1 MNLPLSDITAVRI
14 HAAEVAVPC
23 SNLNASLEF
32 FVSQLGF
39 RVDAISPA
47 DAPTMAVVSAYG
59 VCLRLEVRAV
69 GNMPAAPLVLR
80 VICDAPPQ
88 FDDPDGTIPDGIRI
102 EWVTEKRDVVVAP
115 AARQFVVS
123 RLDDAGVW
131 GVGRAGM
138 EYRDLIA
145 GRLGG
150 FVVASLIRIPA
161 GGPVPDYV
169 HFHRVRF
176 QMIFCKAGWV
186 RVVYEDQ
193 GPPFTMQAGD
203 SVLQPPGIRHR
214 VLEASPGL
222 EVIEIG
228 CPAIHDTVADH
239 AMALPTSTRRP
250 GRRFGG
256 QRFSRHIAE
265 NAQWVPWRVGG
276 IDAAE
281 FEACDVGI
289 AAATS
294 GLADVSVIRLKGGT
308 QAPASVPLRHHGEL
322 MFLFVLEGSLTINA
336 DGGAA
341 GIANGGAAGIASGGV
356 RLRAGESAV
365 IPPDAAYKIG
375 AEAGLNL
382 LKVML

>member
-1 MNLPLSDITAVRI
+1 MASSHSDLL
-14 HAAEVAVPC
+14 AANIDAAQVVVPC
-23 SNLNASLEF
+23 SDFNASLEF
-32 FVSQLGF
+32 FVAQLGF

-47 DAPTMAVVSAYG
+47 DAPTTAVVSAYG
-59 VCLRLEVRAV
+59 VCLRLEARAGGSV
-69 GNMPAAPLVLR
+69 PAVPLVLR

-88 FDDPDGTIPDGIRI
+88 FDGPDGPAPDGIRI
-102 EWVTEKRDVVVAP
+102 VWVTGKQEVFVPP

-123 RLDDAGVW
+123 RLDDANAWV
-131 GVGRAGM
+131 VGRAGM
-138 EYRDLIA
+138 EYRDLIP

-150 FVVASLIRIPA
+150 FVVASHIRIPV

-193 GPPFTMQAGD
+193 GPPFTMYAGD
-203 SVLQPPGIRHR
+203 CVLQPPGIRHR

-222 EVIEIG
+222 DVIEIA
-228 CPAIHDTVADH
+228 CPAVHDTVADH
-239 AMALPTSTRRP
+239 AMALPTSERRTE
-250 GRRFGG
+250 RLFGG

-265 NAQWVPWRVGG
+265 EARWVPWRVGG
-276 IDAAE
+276 IDAAA

-294 GLADVSVIRLKGGT
+294 GFADVSVIRLKGAT
-308 QAPASVPLRHHGEL
+308 QAPAIVPLRHHGEL

-336 DGGAA
+336 EEGAA
-341 GIANGGAAGIASGGV
+341 GIATGGV

-365 IPPDAAYKIG
+365 IPPDAAYQIG
-375 AEAGLNL
+375 AEAGLSL
-382 LKVML
+382 LKIML